1 MSIDLNQALEYAVA
15 WAKEVGKIQLSYFR
29 GNDLGIQTKSNVY
42 DVVTRADKE
51 SEAFLLDK
59 IQKHYPGHAVL
70 GEESGAHAGTA
81 EYRWVI
87 DPLDGT
93 NNYSQGLPVFT
104 VSIGLQYREETILGV
119 VYAPY
124 LGELY
129 TAIRDRGA
137 RYNGKV
143 IRVAEKQDLAHS
155 VLGTGFPY
163 DKDVNP
169 DNNAANL
176 AAILPSIRGIRRMGS
191 AAYDLCCVAA
201 GWLDGYWELALQPW
215 DMCAGA
221 LIVQEAG
228 GIVRRFRENRGISI
242 LAGNAA
248 LVEKMGEKI
257 QGFDLKLSYGNFQR
271 DDSRAR
277 AATYFQ
283 FYDALAF
290 GQFASTDLFVGRC
303 CYCRKILGN
312 KCVGCC
318 RSQ

>member
-1 MSIDLNQALEYAVA
+1 MDRMEQLLAFARNC
-15 WAKEVGKIQLSYFR
+15 AKDAGKIQLSYFR
-29 GNDLGIQTKSNVY
+29 GNHLHIETKFNMH
-42 DVVTRADKE
+42 DVVTVADKE
-51 SEAFLLDK
+51 SERCIIGEIK
-59 IQKHYPGHAVL
+59 RTYPEHAIL
-70 GEESGAHAGTA
+70 GEESGMHAGDS
-81 EYRWVI
+81 EYCWVI

-93 NNYSQGLPVFT
+93 NNYSQGLHVFT

-176 AAILPSIRGIRRMGS
+176 AAILPSIRWIRRMGS

-228 GIVRRFRENRGISI
+228 GIVRRFCENRGISI

-257 QGFDLKLSYGNFQR
+257 Q
-271 DDSRAR
+271 
-277 AATYFQ
+277 
-283 FYDALAF
+283 
-290 GQFASTDLFVGRC
+290 
-303 CYCRKILGN
+303 
-312 KCVGCC
+312 
-318 RSQ
+318 